1 MADEDHK
8 LHIDSDWKAQ
18 AQAEKEKLRLREEAR
33 KQEEAKKQ
41 KPAVPPA
48 AGQPQPQAATS
59 TAAPDTDD
67 ASDMPEATFDT
78 LVNLLA
84 SQALLYLGAMP
95 EPRSG
100 QRIVSLETARQQIDL
115 LAMLEE
121 KTQGN
126 LTQEEAD
133 QLAGLLY
140 QLRSRY
146 IAVSAAMR
154 QKDQG

>member
-1 MADEDHK
+1 MADGDNK

-18 AQAEKEKLRLREEAR
+18 AQAEKEKLRQREEAR
-33 KQEEAKKQ
+33 KQQTTE
-41 KPAVPPA
+41 PVT
-48 AGQPQPQAATS
+48 PQPATGSATASAGAAEQE
-59 TAAPDTDD
+59 
-67 ASDMPEATFDT
+67 MPEATFES
-78 LVNLLA
+78 LVSLLA

-100 QRIVSLETARQQIDL
+100 QRMVSLETARHQIDL

-121 KTQGN
+121 KTRGN
-126 LTQEEAD
+126 LSKDEAD

-154 QKDQG
+154 QKEQG